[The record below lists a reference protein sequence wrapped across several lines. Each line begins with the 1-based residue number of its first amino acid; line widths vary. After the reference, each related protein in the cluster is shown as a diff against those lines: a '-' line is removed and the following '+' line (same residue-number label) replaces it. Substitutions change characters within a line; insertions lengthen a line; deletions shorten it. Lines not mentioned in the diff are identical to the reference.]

1 MINKDTILT
10 IEILDPVIKKWKQ
23 ILGLNGWDFRI
34 ALVDKYSMAERI
46 REYEADSPTP
56 SVADPEDI
64 VLGCVTHCYPVE
76 QVATIQFRYDAPA
89 FFGTWVNLDTLVCH
103 ELIHVLV
110 RDQFDRLPKAAQR
123 SKKTGELEEFICDR
137 FSYILY
143 KALEGRN

>member
-1 MINKDTILT
+1 MTNKDTILT

-56 SVADPEDI
+56 SNADPEDI

-89 FFGTWVNLDTLVCH
+89 FFGAWVNLDTLVCH